1 MDHMTDKIPAGYRSL
16 TPSLAVRGAAEAI
29 DYYRRAFGAEQV
41 RRLHAPDGSV
51 MHAEL
56 RIGDSIVIVYDE
68 LPDWGLPAPSGREH
82 SNSLMF
88 YTPDADAVFARAV
101 AAGAKEVTS
110 MADFFTG
117 DRMGVL
123 VCPYGHR
130 WGVAARVRELPD
142 DEVERLAGEWMG
154 SADQDG

>member
-1 MDHMTDKIPAGYRSL
+1 MDHMTDKIPAGYYSL

-29 DYYRRAFGAEQV
+29 GYYERAFGAQQV
-41 RRLHAPDGSV
+41 RRLHGPDGSV

-68 LPDWGLPAPSGREH
+68 MPAFGLPAPSGGAH
-82 SNSLMF
+82 SSSVMF
-88 YTPDADAVFARAV
+88 YTPDADAVFARAI
-101 AAGAKEVTS
+101 AEGATEVS
-110 MADFFTG
+110 PIGDFFTG

-130 WGVAARVRELPD
+130 WAIAEHLRDVPDEEIERAAR
-142 DEVERLAGEWMG
+142 EWMA
-154 SADQDG
+154 SVDRDG

>member
-1 MDHMTDKIPAGYRSL
+1 MDHMTDKIPAGYHSL
-16 TPSLAVRGAAEAI
+16 TPSLAVHGAAEAI

-41 RRLHAPDGSV
+41 RRLRAPDGSV

-56 RIGDSIVIVYDE
+56 RVGDSIVIVYDE
-68 LPDWGLPAPSGREH
+68 LPDWGLPAPSGGPH
-82 SNSLMF
+82 SSSLMF
-88 YTPDADAVFARAV
+88 YTADADAVFARAV
-101 AAGAKEVTS
+101 AEGAKEVTP

-130 WGVAARVRELPD
+130 WTVAARVAELPD
-142 DEVERLAGEWMG
+142 AEVERLAREWLG
-154 SADQDG
+154 SADRDG